1 MEQGAILVEAVI
13 VIPFFL
19 IVWMGLVT
27 LHHGW
32 QARLEA
38 QGRARDGAYRVSN
51 QKDCGNLSVTADALG
66 IGGEADGALA
76 GVAQEALSLMD
87 AVTGGT
93 PFSTLRATGAGRGVI
108 RLEASG
114 PGGFSVAHEYAPGP
128 TAVSRSLEAW
138 VTPRPR
144 EAHSKHLSVM
154 WLA

>member
-1 MEQGAILVEAVI
+1 MARENPMEQGAILVEAVI

-93 PFSTLRATGAGRGVI
+93 PFSLEHVKAKATAEVRGVP
-108 RLEASG
+108 RLFG
-114 PGGFSVAHEYAPGP
+114 GP
-128 TAVSRSLEAW
+128 TARAKAEAILICNE
-138 VTPRPR
+138 RPVDGLVDLVR
-144 EAHSKHLSVM
+144 DKLMSM
-154 WLA
+154 F